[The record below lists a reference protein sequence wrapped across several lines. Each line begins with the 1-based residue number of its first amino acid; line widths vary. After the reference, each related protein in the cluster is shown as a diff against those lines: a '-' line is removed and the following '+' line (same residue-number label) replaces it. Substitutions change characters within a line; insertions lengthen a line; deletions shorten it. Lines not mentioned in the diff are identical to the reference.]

1 MNINEVLV
9 VIKTLQISQLLFP
22 WAHDRTAFLFPLER
36 GHDPG
41 ICRSR
46 WCVSR
51 VTEALRSSARFPMF
65 SFSCCGDQEHS
76 RDCQLFQ
83 PDSKIGWN
91 LEQSPPWSW
100 SGDGARLKTVFIP
113 LKCGLSCCHSRAWT
127 DSQVFSNRCFTED
140 GSERSW
146 GRLQRGARTCACGH
160 PRLSPSSACAL
171 RGGQPLCLSPIHHV
185 FHVSVSLP
193 APMSSG
199 SQWICYSAH
208 FLRIL

>member
-1 MNINEVLV
+1 MNVNEVLV

-36 GHDPG
+36 GYDPG

-127 DSQVFSNRCFTED
+127 DRCSAIGVLLKMAVNTAGE
-140 GSERSW
+140 GCRE
-146 GRLQRGARTCACGH
+146 GH
-160 PRLSPSSACAL
+160 GL
-171 RGGQPLCLSPIHHV
+171 
-185 FHVSVSLP
+185 
-193 APMSSG
+193 APVATHG
-199 SQWICYSAH
+199 
-208 FLRIL
+208 